1 VHGLE
6 GGPPALRRRSP
17 ASGHVFGLGEHID
30 RIEIASSFAP
40 DAPQLVNVIA
50 GVSCRT
56 KRKIGELNR
65 RPATGMAMLRRGRA
79 KSVTGD
85 LGRRFPARS
94 KECVGARQLR
104 LVRDKRELGLPNN
117 RRSSGRNRRDP
128 AQPFCGESL
137 ASRSF
142 VSLPEQRTRLGPD
155 QMHSHAITPWKH
167 EHPGRAARAE

>member
-65 RPATGMAMLRRGRA
+65 RPRRAWRCSG
-79 KSVTGD
+79 
-85 LGRRFPARS
+85 
-94 KECVGARQLR
+94 VGARR
-104 LVRDKRELGLPNN
+104 ALPVIW
-117 RRSSGRNRRDP
+117 D
-128 AQPFCGESL
+128 ADFL
-137 ASRSF
+137 
-142 VSLPEQRTRLGPD
+142 LGPKNASGQD
-155 QMHSHAITPWKH
+155 SYVLCEINASSVFPITDEAPDAIAATLLSHFA
-167 EHPGRAARAE
+167 GNR